1 MELRH
6 LRYFVAVARAQNFTR
21 AAESLHIAQPPLT
34 RQIQDFEAELG
45 LTLIRRGTR
54 PLQLTEAGRV
64 LFEQAVQIL
73 ERTEELRVTADRLR
87 QAQAHRFSIGFV
99 GSALYGELPALIRQF
114 RAARPEVEISLL
126 EMTTLEQLTALK
138 EGRIDAGFG
147 RILFEDPAI
156 QRYLLSNERLVAA
169 LPCGHPILACPG
181 PAALADL
188 ARETLI
194 IYPKAPR
201 PSYADQVLSVFRD
214 RALKPAAV
222 HEVRELQTALGLVAA
237 ETGICLVP
245 VSVTRLR
252 RDNVEYRALDDP
264 TVTSPNIMSCR
275 KNDTSPDLTRILALS
290 RPQPERANGND
301 HKEIR

>member
-21 AAESLHIAQPPLT
+21 AAESLNIAQPPLT

-45 LTLIRRGTR
+45 LQLIRRGTR
-54 PLQLTEAGRV
+54 PVQLTEAGRV
-64 LFEQAVQIL
+64 IFEQAVQIL
-73 ERTEELRVTADRLR
+73 ERTAELRVMADRLR
-87 QAQAHRFSIGFV
+87 QAQTHRFSIGFV
-99 GSALYGELPALIRQF
+99 GSALYGDLPALIRRF
-114 RAARPEVEISLL
+114 RAARPEVDVSLL

-147 RILFEDPAI
+147 RILFEDAAI
-156 QRYLLSNERLVAA
+156 HRQLLRNERLVAA
-169 LPCGHPILACPG
+169 LPGGHRLLARPG
-181 PAALADL
+181 AVALADL

-201 PSYADQVLSVFRD
+201 PSYADQVLSIFRD
-214 RALKPAAV
+214 RALTPDAV

-252 RDNVEYRALDDP
+252 RDNVEYRALDDS
-264 TVTSPNIMSCR
+264 TAISPNIMSCR
-275 KNDTSPDLTRILALS
+275 KNDPSVDLVCMLALL
-290 RPQPERANGND
+290 R
-301 HKEIR
+301 EIYAEQGVPFGH

>member
-6 LRYFVAVARAQNFTR
+6 LRYFVAVGRAQSFTR
-21 AAESLHIAQPPLT
+21 AAESLNMAQPPLT

-54 PLQLTEAGRV
+54 PVQLTEAGRV

-73 ERTEELRVTADRLR
+73 ERTDELRAMASRLR
-87 QAQAHRFSIGFV
+87 ASQTRRFSIGFV
-99 GSALYGELPALIRQF
+99 GSALYGDLPALIRRF
-114 RAARPEVEISLL
+114 RALRPEVDVSLL
-126 EMTTLEQLTALK
+126 EMTTLEQLAALK

-156 QRYLLSNERLVAA
+156 HRQLLRNEKLVAA
-169 LPCGHPILACPG
+169 LWGGHRLLARPG
-181 PAALADL
+181 AVALAEL

-194 IYPKAPR
+194 VYPKAPR
-201 PSYADQVLSVFRD
+201 PSYADQVLSIFRE
-214 RALKPAAV
+214 RALKPQAL

-237 ETGICLVP
+237 ETGMCLVP

-252 RDNVEYRALDDP
+252 RDNVEYRELDDP
-264 TVTSPNIMSCR
+264 TAISPNIMSSR
-275 KNDTSPDLTRILALS
+275 KNDQSADLASILSLLRDIYAAQNIAFG
-290 RPQPERANGND
+290 R
-301 HKEIR
+301 

>member
-21 AAESLHIAQPPLT
+21 AAESLHMAQPPLT

-45 LTLIRRGTR
+45 LQLIRRGTR
-54 PLQLTEAGRV
+54 PVELTEAGRV

-73 ERTEELRVTADRLR
+73 ERTDELRAMADRLR
-87 QAQAHRFSIGFV
+87 LAQGRRFSIGFV
-99 GSALYGELPALIRQF
+99 GSSLYGDLPALIRRF
-114 RAARPEVEISLL
+114 RAMRPNVEVLLL
-126 EMTTLEQLTALK
+126 EMTTLEQLAALK

-147 RILFEDPAI
+147 RILFDDAAI
-156 QRYLLSNERLVAA
+156 ERHLLRNEPLVAA
-169 LPCGHPILACPG
+169 LPGGHPILATSSPVS
-181 PAALADL
+181 LADL

-214 RALKPAAV
+214 RGLKPANV

-237 ETGICLVP
+237 ESGVCLVP

-252 RDNVEYRALDDP
+252 RDNVEYRDLDDP
-264 TVTSPNIMSCR
+264 TAISPNIMSAR
-275 KNDTSPDLTRILALS
+275 KNDPSPDLSCILALL
-290 RPQPERANGND
+290 RDIHAEQKIPFGR
-301 HKEIR
+301 